1 VLKGH
6 VWSRAIP
13 FACFLVLMAVPSAV
27 AAPASPAG
35 LSLDALV
42 DRQVETLDT
51 QRLEQ
56 LFGELEPPAGSLLP
70 DFSLRTVVDYLTGRK
85 AFPSITSFFGELA
98 RLGFAELFRHSVL
111 LGKLVSLAVLAALLR
126 NIQSAFENDAVG
138 RVAYSVVYLALA
150 ILAVTSFNEALGLAR
165 GIVESLVHFMLA
177 LVPLIVTL
185 LAGTG
190 ALVSAGLFQP
200 LIFIV
205 IGLVSTI
212 TADVVMPLLF
222 LAAVVLIVDRFHE
235 GIHVS
240 GLASLIQQASLTVM
254 GLAMSLLLG
263 VVAVQGAAAAAVD
276 GVTLRSAKFASKA
289 FVPVFGSIFS
299 DAMELVASSSL
310 FLKNATSIYGLV
322 GVFVMTVYPVVKL
335 LALVVVYKLAA
346 ALIEPI
352 DEGATVGLLSSMAG
366 SLTLLTVCAGAVMIM
381 FFVVLTIVAG
391 LGNAVAMFR

>member
-222 LAAVVLIVDRFHE
+222 LAAVVLIVD
-235 GIHVS
+235 
-240 GLASLIQQASLTVM
+240 IQQASLTVM